1 MSIDR
6 HSYSNPGQV
15 RVKHL
20 DLDLTVHFDRRIL
33 DGTATLTLVRK
44 EDGVPLVL
52 DTRDLKIDK
61 VETAGKS
68 DGPYEPAGFTLGA
81 RDPILGSPLT
91 IQADDGANF
100 VRIHYATSPEAT
112 ALQWLT
118 PEQTAGKRRPYLY
131 TQSQAIHARSWI
143 PLQDSPGV
151 RMTYRARIRT
161 PKDLIALMSA
171 RADFRLA
178 DPKQA
183 ATGDY
188 TFRMPQAIPSYL
200 IALAVGDVEF
210 RYLSSRSG
218 VWAEPPVVDKA
229 AAEFVDTERMIQAA
243 EKLYGPYEWLRY
255 DILVLPPSFPFGG
268 MENPLLTFA
277 TPTVIAGDKSL
288 VNLVAHELAHSW
300 SGNLVTNE
308 TWSDFWLNEGFTTY
322 VERRILEVVYG
333 EARARMEAVLGRQ
346 ELERE
351 MARLPERDQILH
363 IDLTGRDPDDGATL
377 VPYEKGALFLTALEQ
392 AFGRERVD
400 AWLLAYFRNVRFE
413 SITTAVFQAFLRDNL
428 LRKDSAAAAK
438 VPVEEWLTKP
448 GIPAG
453 APRITSDAFVPVDE
467 VAAIWVARN
476 APETKARTR
485 EWCTQQWQHFLR
497 AFPNTVGPAKMAQ
510 LDRVFGF
517 SKSGNSEILF
527 EWLMMTVR
535 NGYTPAYPELER
547 FLMTVGRRKFI
558 KPLYEE
564 LAKTPEGKARAEAIY
579 GKARPGYHPI
589 AVATIDG
596 ILRNGAAQ

>member
-20 DLDLTVHFDRRIL
+20 DLDLTVHFDRKIL

-44 EDGVPLVL
+44 ENGAPLVL

-61 VETAGKS
+61 VETAAKS
-68 DGPYEPAGFTLGA
+68 DGPYEPAGFTLGPK
-81 RDPILGSPLT
+81 DPILGSPLT
-91 IQADDGANF
+91 IQADDGAAF
-100 VRIHYATSPEAT
+100 VRIHYATSPDAT

-183 ATGDY
+183 PTGDY
-188 TFRMPQAIPSYL
+188 TFRMPRAIPSYL
-200 IALAVGDVEF
+200 VALAVGDVEF

-288 VNLVAHELAHSW
+288 VSLIAHELAHSW

-322 VERRILEVVYG
+322 VERRIQEVVYG

-392 AFGRERVD
+392 AFGRERFD
-400 AWLLAYFRNVRFE
+400 AWLLAYFRNFRFE

-467 VAAIWVARN
+467 VAAIWEARN

-535 NGYTPAYPELER
+535 NSYTPAYPELER
-547 FLMTVGRRKFI
+547 FLTTVGRRKFI

-564 LAKTPEGKARAEAIY
+564 LAKTPEGRARAEAIY
-579 GKARPGYHPI
+579 EKARPGYHPI

-596 ILRNGAAQ
+596 ILRKDAAQ